1 MAVEEATNT
10 DNIRIRILKYNVGYD
25 IKYLRIIKHWRFIL
39 RKIKIKFLKENKA
52 VLNINKTILKVT
64 EMSLFVMFI
73 DFSKSNF
80 PVLLAYTNKKI

>member
-1 MAVEEATNT
+1 
-10 DNIRIRILKYNVGYD
+10 
-25 IKYLRIIKHWRFIL
+25 
-39 RKIKIKFLKENKA
+39 
-52 VLNINKTILKVT
+52 VT

>member
-10 DNIRIRILKYNVGYD
+10 DNIRIWILKYDVGFH

-52 VLNINKTILKVT
+52 VLNI
-64 EMSLFVMFI
+64 
-73 DFSKSNF
+73 
-80 PVLLAYTNKKI
+80 KKPY

>member
-10 DNIRIRILKYNVGYD
+10 DNIRIRILKYNVGFH